1 MLRKTKA
8 GRVHSYTFVATA
20 LTWLA
25 TGSAFAQE
33 GGSQSGGS
41 LLLEEITVTA
51 QKREEDS
58 QDVGIAITAFSGD
71 QLDKLGVTDSTDI
84 ADFTPGVSL
93 SGSFAGQQRQFSIRG
108 VTQNDFNAH
117 VESPTAI
124 YIDDGYVASQQGQIF
139 AAFDLERVEILKG
152 PQGTLFGRNATGGL
166 VHFITRKPTQEFEGY
181 VDLTAGDYD
190 QLEVQGAVGGPISDR
205 VSFRVSGLYK
215 ENSGWLENLF
225 PDQTNVPPG
234 LSPPL
239 ASGPLGAEGGNSD
252 FGAEETWAV
261 RAQLLFEINDH
272 SELNISLGASDAVQ
286 STGPYQSAPTIAVLD
301 DQGRTTNTL
310 RLLPG
315 STETREFISPSNPAF
330 DNFFDGDGD
339 NTRPVPGGDFYGYID
354 PDGNDFTT
362 SSDFA
367 FDDSNFTEI
376 TAATIKY
383 TLDFG
388 DDKRFT
394 SVTDAKTLD
403 RLQNLDLE
411 ASPAS
416 QFTWT
421 DQSES
426 ESFTQEFRLQGQ
438 TDRNQWQTGLYYL
451 TIETTGASSL
461 SALANGVSFA
471 PTFVNFENPLIV
483 DLDTTSVSAFAQN
496 DFEWTD
502 TLKLILGARI
512 TQEKKDY
519 IGDQTYSPINN
530 DILRFEDTSLLAP
543 SARPEGTFV
552 GSSDDTL
559 FTAKVQLDW
568 QLSDAVLLYTG
579 YNRGVKAGSFNTAG
593 FPNAEVPYDEEI
605 LNAYEIGIKSDP
617 TDRLRFNGAV
627 YYYGYT
633 DYQASFWTGLSN
645 QITNNDA
652 EITGIEFEI
661 ISNPVDN
668 LDLLFNVGY
677 IDATVEGVIIAGVPR
692 DVRPTF
698 SPEWTVA
705 GLARY
710 TIPDLFGGW
719 GFAQLSASYQS
730 EVFHNLA
737 NFDSTEFDGW
747 TVVDLRVG
755 WESENGSWGVD
766 VFAENLFDERY
777 DIIGFDLSTVCGCNE
792 EAQGLPRWVGAS
804 LRVNF

>member
-1 MLRKTKA
+1 MLRRKLVSLHHLSTL
-8 GRVHSYTFVATA
+8 FA
-20 LTWLA
+20 L
-25 TGSAFAQE
+25 SAVGFFSSSAIAQDAE
-33 GGSQSGGS
+33 EKRSGS

-71 QLDKLGVTDSTDI
+71 QLDKLGVSDSTDI

-166 VHFITRKPTQEFEGY
+166 VHYITRKPTQEFEGY
-181 VDLTAGDYD
+181 IDLTTGEYD
-190 QLEVQGAVGGPISDR
+190 LFELQGAVGGPISDK
-205 VSFRVSGLYK
+205 VSFRVAGLYR
-215 ENSGWLENLF
+215 ENTGWLENLF
-225 PDQTNVPPG
+225 PNQTNVPPG
-234 LSPPL
+234 LTPPL

-261 RAQLLFEINDH
+261 RAQLLFEINDLADL
-272 SELNISLGASDAVQ
+272 SISLGASDSVQ
-286 STGPYQSAPTIAVLD
+286 STGPYQSSPTIAVLD

-315 STETREFISPSNPAF
+315 STETREFISASNPAF

-339 NTRPVPGGDFYGYID
+339 NIRPVPGGDFYGYID
-354 PDGNDFTT
+354 PDGSDFTT

-367 FDDSNFTEI
+367 FDDSNFTDI
-376 TAATIKY
+376 TALTVKF
-383 TLDFG
+383 TLDVG
-388 DDKRFT
+388 ENGKFT

-426 ESFTQEFRLQGQ
+426 DSFTQEFRLQGH
-438 TDRNQWQTGLYYL
+438 TDRNQWQTGAYYL
-451 TIETTGASSL
+451 TIDTTGASSL

-483 DLDTTSVSAFAQN
+483 DLETTSYSIFAQN
-496 DFEWTD
+496 DFDWSD
-502 TLKLILGARI
+502 TVKLIVGGRV
-512 TQEKKDY
+512 TQEKKEY
-519 IGDQTYSPINN
+519 IGDQTYVAINN

-552 GSSDDTL
+552 GDSDDTL
-559 FTAKVQLDW
+559 VTAKIQVEW
-568 QLSDAVLLYTG
+568 RLSDSALLYTG

-593 FPNAEVPYDEEI
+593 APNSEVPYEEEV

-617 TDRLRFNGAV
+617 TDTLRFNAAA
-627 YYYGYT
+627 YYYDYT
-633 DYQASFWTGLSN
+633 GYQASFWTGLSN

-652 EITGIEFEI
+652 EIKGIEFEI

-710 TIPDLFGGW
+710 SLPDLFGGF
-719 GFAQLSASYQS
+719 GYAQISASYQS

-747 TVVDLRVG
+747 TVVDLLVG
-755 WESENGSWGVD
+755 WENQDGRWGVD
-766 VFAENLFDERY
+766 VFAENLLDERY
-777 DIIGFDLSTVCGCNE
+777 NVIGFDLSTVCGCNE

-804 LRVNF
+804 FRVNF